1 MVVIAWLGQGH
12 AESGHQVRS
21 GFVFNLAAS
30 SISRKE
36 SSWGQ
41 GVMTS
46 PAQVISSL
54 VEAELTLRSSVWNDK
69 TQFGALYERMKAE
82 KLHQHQRA
90 GVILQSDGR
99 ISILLHEGHWKPSSR
114 HKIRPT
120 AGQKPCFRQHILSTV
135 IHIKKSSRVQLQVG
149 VFLSAFLEKKFM
161 FGCSMIDS
169 DFIRHAVQ
177 SHPKICRINRLP
189 LQDWWRRLLQQR
201 QSADLPTCFLLLR
214 LMMKSTWLAGKAE
227 ASS

>member
-41 GVMTS
+41 GVVTS
-46 PAQVISSL
+46 PAQVISSF

-82 KLHQHQRA
+82 NLHQHQRA

-135 IHIKKSSRVQLQVG
+135 IPKKKIFKSSASGWGFFVSISGEKNSCLAAPWLTLTL
-149 VFLSAFLEKKFM
+149 FSMPFNHTPKSA
-161 FGCSMIDS
+161 G
-169 DFIRHAVQ
+169 
-177 SHPKICRINRLP
+177 
-189 LQDWWRRLLQQR
+189 
-201 QSADLPTCFLLLR
+201 
-214 LMMKSTWLAGKAE
+214 
-227 ASS
+227 